1 MAKHHPDLIMCR
13 KQPGIAIGRLCEK
26 CDGKCVICD
35 SYVRPCTLVR
45 VCDECNYGS
54 FQGRCVICGG
64 VGISDAY
71 YCKECTQQEKD
82 RDGCPKIVNLGS
94 AKTDLF
100 YEREL
105 SYMESGESNTCNNNN
120 GVIRTA
126 QNRSNSFMRKKSD
139 PMLVSTIRF
148 QMLRLF
154 LANLQEVILGT
165 KLAVLFPAI
174 PLAIAADYYK
184 FERPWIFALS
194 LLGLTPLAERV
205 SFLTEQ
211 IAYYTG
217 PTVGGLLNATC
228 GNATELIIALFALYQ
243 NKIHVLKYSLM
254 GSVLSNLLLVLGT
267 SLLCG
272 GLANLKKEQ
281 RYDRKQADV
290 NSGLLLLGLLCHM
303 LPLMFRYA
311 AQPTG
316 VSIAE
321 STLALSRASSVVMLV
336 AYIGYII
343 FQLKTHRQIFDAQGD
358 GHGGEDE
365 DEDEEKAVIGFWSG
379 FSWLVG
385 MTLIIALLSEYV
397 VGTVEAASE
406 TWGISISF
414 ISIILIPIVGNAA
427 EHAGAIIFAFKNKLD
442 ISLGVALGSATQI
455 SMFAVPLCVVVGWI
469 MRVPMDLDFSLLETG
484 CLALTILV
492 VAFTLQDGTSHYMK
506 GVVLCLCY
514 IAISACFFVHKIP
527 APLDQTSANL
537 ELNSTL
543 PSLASLTPPFFRD
556 FYDPIL
562 RVSKF

>member
-1 MAKHHPDLIMCR
+1 M
-13 KQPGIAIGRLCEK
+13 EF
-26 CDGKCVICD
+26 
-35 SYVRPCTLVR
+35 S
-45 VCDECNYGS
+45 EGS
-54 FQGRCVICGG
+54 NK
-64 VGISDAY
+64 SLMD
-71 YCKECTQQEKD
+71 KETC
-82 RDGCPKIVNLGS
+82 
-94 AKTDLF
+94 
-100 YEREL
+100 
-105 SYMESGESNTCNNNN
+105 CNNNN
-120 GVIRTA
+120 GVTIRTA
-126 QNRSNSFMRKKSD
+126 QNMSSSFMRKKSD
-139 PMLVSTIRF
+139 PILVSTIRF
-148 QMLRLF
+148 RILREL

-174 PLAIAADYYK
+174 PLAIVADFYK
-184 FERPWIFALS
+184 FGRPWIFALS

-211 IAYYTG
+211 IAYF
-217 PTVGGLLNATC
+217 TVGGLLNATC
-228 GNATELIIALFALYQ
+228 GNATELIIALFALYR

-254 GSVLSNLLLVLGT
+254 GSILSNLLLVLGT

-272 GLANLKKEQ
+272 GLANLKREQ

-303 LPLMFRYA
+303 LPLMFKYA
-311 AQPTG
+311 VKPETG

-321 STLALSRASSVVMLV
+321 YTLELSRASSVVMLV
-336 AYIGYII
+336 AYIGYIV
-343 FQLKTHRQIFDAQGD
+343 FQLKTHRQIFDSQ
-358 GHGGEDE
+358 EEVE

-385 MTLIIALLSEYV
+385 MTLGIALLSEYV
-397 VGTVEAASE
+397 VGTIEAASE

-469 MRVPMDLDFSLLETG
+469 MRIKMDLDFNLLETG

-506 GVVLCLCY
+506 GVIKLM
-514 IAISACFFVHKIP
+514 SNR
-527 APLDQTSANL
+527 D
-537 ELNSTL
+537 STHRCQ
-543 PSLASLTPPFFRD
+543 PSRAPPFT
-556 FYDPIL
+556 PEIPQG
-562 RVSKF
+562 

>member
-1 MAKHHPDLIMCR
+1 
-13 KQPGIAIGRLCEK
+13 
-26 CDGKCVICD
+26 
-35 SYVRPCTLVR
+35 
-45 VCDECNYGS
+45 
-54 FQGRCVICGG
+54 
-64 VGISDAY
+64 
-71 YCKECTQQEKD
+71 
-82 RDGCPKIVNLGS
+82 
-94 AKTDLF
+94 
-100 YEREL
+100 
-105 SYMESGESNTCNNNN
+105 MESAGEYSRMENGGDSKKSATGKESWNN
-120 GVIRTA
+120 GIRTA
-126 QNRSNSFMRKKSD
+126 QNMSTSLLRKKSD
-139 PMLVSTIRF
+139 PLLVSKVRF
-148 QMLRLF
+148 QMLRQL

-174 PLAIAADYYK
+174 PLAIAADFYE
-184 FERPWIFALS
+184 FGRHWIFALS
-194 LLGLTPLAERV
+194 LLGLMPLAERV

-243 NKIHVLKYSLM
+243 SKIHVLKYSLL
-254 GSVLSNLLLVLGT
+254 GSILSNLLLVLGS

-290 NSGLLLLGLLCHM
+290 NSLLLLLGLLCHM

-311 AQPTG
+311 ATPG
-316 VSIAE
+316 VLVAE
-321 STLALSRASSVVMLV
+321 STLQLSRASSLVMLV

-343 FQLKTHRQIFDAQGD
+343 FQLKTHRQIFDAQ
-358 GHGGEDE
+358 EDE
-365 DEDEEKAVIGFWSG
+365 GEEEEKAVMGFWSG

-385 MTLIIALLSEYV
+385 MTLVIALLSEYV
-397 VGTVEAASE
+397 VGTIEAASE
-406 TWGISISF
+406 SWGISISF

-469 MRVPMDLDFSLLETG
+469 MSVQMDLDFNLLETA

-506 GVVLCLCY
+506 GIVLCLCY
-514 IAISACFFVHKIP
+514 AAIAACFFVHKIP
-527 APLDQTSANL
+527 APLEQINL
-537 ELNSTL
+537 NVRLK
-543 PSLASLTPPFFRD
+543 PSFESS
-556 FYDPIL
+556 
-562 RVSKF
+562 V